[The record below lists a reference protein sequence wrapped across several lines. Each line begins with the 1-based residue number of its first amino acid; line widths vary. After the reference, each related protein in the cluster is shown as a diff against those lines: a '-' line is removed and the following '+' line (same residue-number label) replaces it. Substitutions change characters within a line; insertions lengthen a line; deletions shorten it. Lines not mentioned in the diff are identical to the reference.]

1 MRVFLIGANGQVGK
15 HIVQLLK
22 DSDRHTLKAMVR
34 TEEQAKA
41 LKQSG
46 VDAVVANLE
55 GSVDDIGEAMNGSDA
70 VIFSAGSGGSTGA
83 DKTLLV
89 DLDGAVKS
97 MEAAEKIGVNRYVMV
112 SAFNARNR
120 ESWIDS
126 PIKPYMV
133 AKHYA
138 DRILSASSLNYT
150 IVGPGLL
157 LNEPGTGKVIAGK
170 DIETGSIPREDVAKT
185 VVAVLD
191 EENTYRKTFDLI
203 SGENTIEEALKGLK

>member
-1 MRVFLIGANGQVGK
+1 MKVFLIGANGQVGK
-15 HIVQLLK
+15 YIVQLLK
-22 DSDRHTLKAMVR
+22 DSDSHTLKAMVR
-34 TEEQAKA
+34 NEEQAEA

-55 GSVDDIGEAMNGSDA
+55 GSVDDIAEAMNGSDA
-70 VIFSAGSGGSTGA
+70 VIFSAGSGGKTGP

-97 MEAAEKIGVNRYVMV
+97 MEAAEKVGANRYIMV

-120 ESWIDS
+120 DSWINS

-138 DRILSASSLNYT
+138 DRILSASNLNYT

-170 DIETGSIPREDVAKT
+170 DLESGSIPREDVAKT

-203 SGENTIEEALKGLK
+203 SGENTIEDALKGLK